1 MIDRL
6 HQTAAPLPPRPA
18 AQESPP
24 GVPSFLEW
32 ALSNPGAESG
42 SSPDGRSGSDAQR
55 GEPGQTALATSLPPA
70 MLDASLSPD
79 VIDPALA
86 LLPRTLPGDATHANP
101 PVRAPGECVPPAS
114 TLSGPFAS
122 APGEP
127 ASRGLAPG
135 EMPPPGLVT
144 VDPVVAVA
152 AVGDPQDAVT
162 HMLECHL
169 RGAHG
174 EREVVTLPWRL
185 VPGGRLDQSLRAP
198 GMVAPGAVSN
208 LAPGAMLSSG
218 NVGLPY
224 FDAQGRLQNGT
235 LPPGVPAAGEAVLP
249 PGVVRITARG
259 AEASAAATIGAA
271 STPVVSEWLSRWMKW
286 IERDGHDPVVLLRD
300 YRMDGDETRR
310 VVDSLRAFAREQG
323 VSLERVV
330 VNGHEFWR
338 NPDSDPNANRTGE

>member
-6 HQTAAPLPPRPA
+6 HQTASPLPPRPA
-18 AQESPP
+18 AQEPPP

-42 SSPDGRSGSDAQR
+42 SLPDGRSGPDAQR
-55 GEPGQTALATSLPPA
+55 GEPGQLALSTPLPPGMLEASLPPG
-70 MLDASLSPD
+70 MIEASLPPGM
-79 VIDPALA
+79 IDPALT
-86 LLPRTLPGDATHANP
+86 LLPGNLPGDATHANP
-101 PVRAPGECVPPAS
+101 PMRAPGELAS
-114 TLSGPFAS
+114 HEL

-127 ASRGLAPG
+127 T
-135 EMPPPGLVT
+135 PPGLVPG
-144 VDPVVAVA
+144 DPAVAVA
-152 AVGDPQDAVT
+152 AVADPQDAVT
-162 HMLECHL
+162 YTLQCHF
-169 RGAHG
+169 RKPHG
-174 EREVVTLPWRL
+174 EREVVSLPWRL

-198 GMVAPGAVSN
+198 GMLAPGAVSSSTPGRAVPPPGHIVWAYYDPQGRQQYGTPPPGAI
-208 LAPGAMLSSG
+208 APG
-218 NVGLPY
+218 
-224 FDAQGRLQNGT
+224 DA
-235 LPPGVPAAGEAVLP
+235 VFA

-259 AEASAAATIGAA
+259 VEAPGAATVGAA

-310 VVDSLRAFAREQG
+310 VVDSLREFAREHG

-338 NPDSDPNANRTGE
+338 NPGSDPDSDRTRG

>member
-6 HQTAAPLPPRPA
+6 HQTASPLPPRPA

-32 ALSNPGAESG
+32 ALSNPDAESG
-42 SSPDGRSGSDAQR
+42 SLPDGRSAPDGQHGD
-55 GEPGQTALATSLPPA
+55 PGQAALATPLPPG
-70 MLDASLSPD
+70 MLEASLLPAA
-79 VIDPALA
+79 VDPALS
-86 LLPRTLPGDATHANP
+86 LLPRNLPGDATHANP
-101 PVRAPGECVPPAS
+101 PMPAPGEPVPPTSA
-114 TLSGPFAS
+114 LPGPFAL

-127 ASRGLAPG
+127 ASHDLAAG
-135 EMPPPGLVT
+135 MPTPPGLVSG
-144 VDPVVAVA
+144 DPAVAVA
-152 AVGDPQDAVT
+152 AATDPQDAVT
-162 HMLECHL
+162 RMLQCHV
-169 RGAHG
+169 RGPNG
-174 EREVVTLPWRL
+174 EREVVSLPWRL
-185 VPGGRLDQSLRAP
+185 AAGGRLDQSLRAP

-208 LAPGAMLSSG
+208 LAPGAMPPPG
-218 NVGLPY
+218 NVGSPY
-224 FDAQGRLQNGT
+224 FDAQGRLQNGI
-235 LPPGVPAAGEAVLP
+235 LPPGVLAAGEGVLP

-259 AEASAAATIGAA
+259 AEASGAATIGAA

-310 VVDSLRAFAREQG
+310 VVDSLRAFAREHG

-338 NPDSDPNANRTGE
+338 NPDRDPNANRTGE

>member
-6 HQTAAPLPPRPA
+6 HQTASPLPPRPA

-42 SSPDGRSGSDAQR
+42 ALPDGRSGPDARR
-55 GEPGQTALATSLPPA
+55 GEPGQPAPATPLPPG
-70 MLDASLSPD
+70 MLDGSPLPGM
-79 VIDPALA
+79 IDPALT
-86 LLPRTLPGDATHANP
+86 LLPGNLPGDATHANP
-101 PVRAPGECVPPAS
+101 PTLAPGELVPPSSA
-114 TLSGPFAS
+114 LPGPFAL
-122 APGEP
+122 APGEL

-135 EMPPPGLVT
+135 ELPPGLVPG
-144 VDPVVAVA
+144 DPAVAVA
-152 AVGDPQDAVT
+152 AVTDPQDAVT
-162 HMLECHL
+162 HTLQFHF
-169 RGAHG
+169 RKPHG
-174 EREVVTLPWRL
+174 EREVVSLPWRL

-198 GMVAPGAVSN
+198 GMVAPGVVSTSM
-208 LAPGAMLSSG
+208 PGATSSPG

-235 LPPGVPAAGEAVLP
+235 LPPGVLAAGEGMLP

-259 AEASAAATIGAA
+259 AEAPGAATIGAA

-310 VVDSLRAFAREQG
+310 VVDSLREFAREHG

-338 NPDSDPNANRTGE
+338 NPASDPHSDRTRE